1 MPDARFADGGWGG
14 VARRSMRAYKG
25 LTATATSVAFRPED
39 KDGRGGSG
47 QGSLVC
53 GGEDGV
59 MWLLD
64 AAKAG
69 ALRLHVPRGVL
80 CVQLTARYSL
90 PGARK

>member
-1 MPDARFADGGWGG
+1 VGCGF
-14 VARRSMRAYKG
+14 VSRSMRAYKG

-69 ALRLHVPRGVL
+69 SLCPFASRGVL
-80 CVQLTARYSL
+80 CAELTERRSRLALASTFETPRN
-90 PGARK
+90 

>member
-1 MPDARFADGGWGG
+1 
-14 VARRSMRAYKG
+14 MRAYRG

-39 KDGRGGSG
+39 SDGRGGSG

-53 GGEDGV
+53 GGEDGI

-69 ALRLHVPRGVL
+69 GWPAHAFACWGTLPDDVSCVGCCSFSVCLSL
-80 CVQLTARYSL
+80 CLYV
-90 PGARK
+90 